1 MSIIP
6 ASSLSRADLRSLGN
20 NVIPT
25 IDHDRLSVGAVNRS
39 LSLHEESVRRLFRR
53 AGTSRCDR
61 LRTGIP
67 A

>member
-25 IDHDRLSVGAVNRS
+25 VDHDRLSVGAVNRS

-53 AGTSRCDR
+53 AGVSRSDR
-61 LRTGIP
+61 LRTRIP